1 MHVIAHESIE
11 ILKQKLRRKA
21 YAEIKDRLRVILEA
35 LEGSSATEIAERL
48 RVGTG
53 SVKRW
58 VRRFN
63 QEGEKG
69 LWDLPRP
76 GQPQKLTQEQ
86 QRELFEKVE
95 QGPSLEEGRSRYRLV
110 DLCAWVFERFSVSMK
125 KGGMQN
131 LLFRN
136 GYRVLRTRPVHEKN
150 NQEAM
155 EIWVKEAPFLSK
167 VSRKPIPNKKFKSSS
182 RMRPDTDK
190 REG

>member
-21 YAEIKDRLRVILEA
+21 YAEIKDRLHAILEA
-35 LEGSSATEIAERL
+35 LEGNSAAGIAKGL

-53 SVKRW
+53 SIKRW
-58 VRRFN
+58 VRRYN

-69 LWDLPRP
+69 LWEKPRP

-95 QGPSLEEGRSRYRLV
+95 RGPSLEEGRSRYRLV
-110 DLCAWVFERFSVSMK
+110 DLCAWVFERFCVSMK

-136 GYRVLRTRPVHEKN
+136 GYRVLRARPVHEKN
-150 NQEAM
+150 NKEAM
-155 EIWVKEAPFLSK
+155 EIWKKEAPLLSK
-167 VSRKPIPNKKFKSSS
+167 RSKPSIKTRKSRSSFK
-182 RMRPDTDK
+182 MRPDTDK
-190 REG
+190 REE